1 MGFDAPQPGSFSRF
15 HRPQPEPEKKPAE
28 KKARKG
34 YRLNLKFPDH
44 YRDYLQEMAWRNRT
58 NVTAYLSELIEEDMR
73 KHPDWQDGV
82 DELNG

>member
-15 HRPQPEPEKKPAE
+15 HQPQPEQKPAE
-28 KKARKG
+28 KKPKAKG

-58 NVTAYLSELIEEDMR
+58 NVTAYLSALIEADME